1 MKDCIQDFITS
12 WKQYDSRLGVI
23 TGLIWN
29 SRLADAG
36 YCRVDLIRIADWS
49 NVHTW
54 CEDTFGKSH
63 YAWVGDVF
71 WFECKENALLFQ
83 LKWL

>member
-12 WKQYDSRLGVI
+12 WQQYDGRQGIINGV
-23 TGLIWN
+23 TWN
-29 SRLADAG
+29 SRLSDAG
-36 YCRVDLIRIADWS
+36 YHRVECSQMSEWND
-49 NVHTW
+49 VHTW

-63 YAWVGDVF
+63 YAWVGSVF

-83 LKWL
+83 LKWI